1 MNNEIVIDENNFHQY
16 FRNTRKSRKQ
26 KNDIVVMYFSSAV
39 FVDGK
44 LKEEVIDLLCYEFNS
59 VNKCIGKLF
68 KYAYAPQREA
78 IRLCKEIIKDFN
90 NGISRDEIVRKE
102 YPFFLQMFFYTKDD
116 YVPKNDKRWVVI
128 SDEFRKNNTNIP
140 ALQGKNK

>member
-1 MNNEIVIDENNFHQY
+1 MNHEIVIDENNFHQY